1 MLKILLPV
9 DGSKHAG
16 RAVRHVIKLHA
27 HGLVCEVL
35 LLHVQPAL
43 PPHSSPRSKR
53 RSAILHQLDAG
64 EAALAPALVLLERA
78 GVPHRSR
85 SLSGAP
91 AEGILQM
98 AAEQS
103 CAAIVMGT
111 RGLGAVAGLVLGSV
125 AMKVLQL
132 ARVPV
137 TLVK

>member
-9 DGSKHAG
+9 DGSKHAE
-16 RAVRHVIKLHA
+16 RAVRHVIRLHT
-27 HGLVCEVL
+27 HGLFCEVL

-53 RSAILHQLDAG
+53 RSAVLQQLDAG
-64 EAALAPALVLLERA
+64 EAALAPALALLERA
-78 GVPHRSR
+78 GVPRRSR
-85 SLSGAP
+85 CLSGAA
-91 AEGILQM
+91 AENILKTVS
-98 AAEQS
+98 EQS
-103 CAAIVMGT
+103 CTAIVMGT